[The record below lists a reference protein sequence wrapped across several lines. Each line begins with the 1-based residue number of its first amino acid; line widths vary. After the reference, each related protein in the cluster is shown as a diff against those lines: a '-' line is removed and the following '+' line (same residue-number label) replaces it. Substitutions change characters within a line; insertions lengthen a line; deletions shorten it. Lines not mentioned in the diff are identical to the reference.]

1 MKFVIFEDENYKNLH
16 PLNLMRASFDIKTGV
31 YSIKERIINYL
42 SQDDEFYLYTRPE
55 LKDLVA
61 AKTNLPVNE
70 HVKGDAVFLNG
81 RVIFTQK
88 ILRWI
93 KKSLSEDSMI
103 ESGGCVVAAKF
114 SEAELVKRTAN
125 SFIIGKSFFDGLK
138 KVNNLNYNFEHIFDV
153 INYPWD
159 IIKSLDINLGYD
171 LSYMLEKVSG
181 SEKNPDVSIDY
192 ENNYVS
198 PKAKIY
204 PGVVLDTAGG
214 EIYIDDNVTIEPMCY
229 IRGPV
234 FIGNNS
240 LVKAGSRIYGP
251 CSIGWGSKVSGE
263 ISGSLFHSCVNKQ
276 HDGFIGS
283 TYACPFV
290 NFGADTVTS
299 NLKNNY
305 SKVKVIHDGIPVNT
319 GMQFLGSII
328 GDHAKFGINTML
340 NTGTI
345 CGIFANI
352 AGGGFPEK
360 FIDSFSWNIMSKKPE
375 QYSVDEAIKTA
386 KIVMLR
392 RGFEMKPE
400 YERLVKFLGSE
411 FSRN

>member
-1 MKFVIFEDENYKNLH
+1 MKFVIFEDENYKNLR
-16 PLNLMRASFDIKTGV
+16 PLNLMRATFDIKTGV
-31 YSIKERIINYL
+31 FSIKERILNYL
-42 SQDDEFYLYTRPE
+42 QKDDEFHLYVRDE

-70 HVKGDAVFLNG
+70 PVSGEAVFLNG
-81 RVIFTQK
+81 RVIFTPK
-88 ILRWI
+88 ILQWI
-93 KKSLSEDSMI
+93 KKSLSKDSLI
-103 ESGGCVVAAKF
+103 ESEGCVVAAKI
-114 SEAELVKRTAN
+114 SEAETGKRRPD
-125 SFIIGKSFFDGLK
+125 SYVIKKSFFEGLA
-138 KVNNLNYNFEHIFDV
+138 KVNNLNYTFEHIFDV

-171 LSYMLEKVSG
+171 LSFMLENVRG
-181 SEKNPDVSIDY
+181 TEKNPDVSIDY

-198 PKAKIY
+198 PKAKVY
-204 PGVVLDTAGG
+204 PGVVLDTSGG
-214 EIYIDDNVTIEPMCY
+214 EIYIDDNVVVEPLCY

-234 FIGNNS
+234 FIGNNT
-240 LVKAGSRIYGP
+240 LVKSGSRIYGP

-263 ISGSLFHSCVNKQ
+263 ITGSLFHSCVNKQ
-276 HDGFIGS
+276 HDGFIGN

-305 SKVKVIHDGIPVNT
+305 SKVKVIHDGIQMNT

-328 GDHAKFGINTML
+328 GDHSKFGINTML

-345 CGIFANI
+345 CGVFANI
-352 AGGGFPEK
+352 AGGGFPDK
-360 FIDSFSWNIMSKKPE
+360 FIESFSWNIQGKGTEK
-375 QYSVDEAIKTA
+375 YKADEALRTA

-400 YERLVKFLGSE
+400 YERLIKFLAE
-411 FSRN
+411 KQAK

>member
-1 MKFVIFEDENYKNLH
+1 MKFVIFEDENYKNLR
-16 PLNLMRASFDIKTGV
+16 PLNLMRATFDIKTGV
-31 YSIKERIINYL
+31 FSIKERILNYL
-42 SQDDEFYLYTRPE
+42 QKDDEFHLYVRDE

-70 HVKGDAVFLNG
+70 PVSGEAVFLNG
-81 RVIFTQK
+81 RVIFTPK
-88 ILRWI
+88 ILQWI
-93 KKSLSEDSMI
+93 KKSLSKDSLI
-103 ESGGCVVAAKF
+103 ESEGCVVAAKI
-114 SEAELVKRTAN
+114 SEAETGKRRPD
-125 SFIIGKSFFDGLK
+125 SYVIKKSFFEGLT
-138 KVNNLNYNFEHIFDV
+138 KVNNLNYTFEHIFDV

-171 LSYMLEKVSG
+171 LSFMLENVRG
-181 SEKNPDVSIDY
+181 TEKNPDVSIDY

-198 PKAKIY
+198 PKAKVY
-204 PGVVLDTAGG
+204 PGVVLDTSGG
-214 EIYIDDNVTIEPMCY
+214 EIYIDDNVVVEPLCY

-234 FIGNNS
+234 FIGNNT
-240 LVKAGSRIYGP
+240 LVKSGSRIYGP

-263 ISGSLFHSCVNKQ
+263 ITGSLFHSCVNKQ
-276 HDGFIGS
+276 HDGFIGN

-305 SKVKVIHDGIPVNT
+305 SKVKVIHDGIQMNT

-328 GDHAKFGINTML
+328 GDHSKFGINTML

-345 CGIFANI
+345 CGVFANI
-352 AGGGFPEK
+352 AGGGFPDK
-360 FIDSFSWNIMSKKPE
+360 FIESFSWNIQGKGAEK
-375 QYSVDEAIKTA
+375 YKADEALRTA

-400 YERLVKFLGSE
+400 YERLVKFLAE
-411 FSRN
+411 KTL

>member
-1 MKFVIFEDENYKNLH
+1 MKFVIFEDENYKNLR

-31 YSIKERIINYL
+31 FSIKERILNYL
-42 SQDDEFYLYTRPE
+42 QKDDEFHLYVRDE
-55 LKDLVA
+55 LKNLVA

-70 HVKGDAVFLNG
+70 PVSGDVVFLNG
-81 RVIFTQK
+81 RVIFTPK
-88 ILRWI
+88 ILQWI
-93 KKSLSEDSMI
+93 KKSLSQDSLI
-103 ESGGCVVAAKF
+103 ESEGCVVAAKI
-114 SEAELVKRTAN
+114 SESELGKRRLN
-125 SFIIGKSFFDGLK
+125 SYVIKKSFFEGLA
-138 KVNNLNYNFEHIFDV
+138 KVNNLNYTFEHIFDV

-171 LSYMLEKVSG
+171 LSFMLENVRG
-181 SEKNPDVSIDY
+181 TEKNPDVSIDY

-198 PKAKIY
+198 PKAKVY

-214 EIYIDDNVTIEPMCY
+214 EIYIDDNVVVEPLCY

-234 FIGNNS
+234 FIGNNT
-240 LVKAGSRIYGP
+240 LVKSGSRIYGP

-263 ISGSLFHSCVNKQ
+263 ITGSLFHSCVNKQ
-276 HDGFIGS
+276 HDGFIGN

-305 SKVKVIHDGIPVNT
+305 SKVKVIHDGIQMNT

-328 GDHAKFGINTML
+328 GDHSKFGINTML

-345 CGIFANI
+345 CGVFANI
-352 AGGGFPEK
+352 AGGGFPDK
-360 FIDSFSWNIMSKKPE
+360 FIESFSWNIQGKEPE
-375 QYSVDEAIKTA
+375 KYKAEEALRTA

-400 YERLVKFLGSE
+400 YERLIKFLAEKNG
-411 FSRN
+411 